1 MRNVLTCAL
10 ELHTYVRNTRTCA
23 LKTYVRTCERT
34 RVRTYVRTCV
44 RTCVRTYYDG
54 RKTNLTYVRTFS
66 YVRS

>member
-10 ELHTYVRNTRTCA
+10 ELHTYVRNTHICA